1 MGKEI
6 LAVVDS
12 VASERG
18 VDPGTIFE
26 ALEAAL
32 ASATRKRHGDRID
45 ARVAINRT
53 SGDYETYRRWQVV
66 GDEPVGA
73 ETEVEEEEEE
83 AEAEGEPFDPE
94 RQIRLAQARERDPEV
109 AIGGFIEEPLPSI
122 PFGRIAAQVAKQVI
136 VQKVRE
142 AERIQVIEAYRDRV
156 GQLVSGTV
164 KRVERGNIYIE
175 LSSGAEAVILRDE
188 TIPREVPRPGDRL
201 RGYLRALNTDT
212 RGPLLLVSRVAP
224 ELLIELFKLEVPEI
238 GQGLIEIKGAARD
251 PGQRAKIA
259 VLSRDS
265 RVDAVGACV
274 GMRGARVQAVSNE
287 LAGERIDIVQWD
299 DSPAQF
305 VINAMSPA
313 EVRSITLDED
323 SHSMDIAVDENR
335 LSQAIGRGGQNVRLA
350 SQLTGWS
357 LNILT
362 ETQALEKKQSE
373 LETARRLFVEQLNI
387 DDEVAGLLAQAG
399 FSSVEEVAYV
409 PIGEL
414 RSIPEFDEEL
424 VEQLRG
430 RARDLLLT
438 QAIASEETRESA
450 VEASDLLSVP
460 GIDAVLAGRLVQ
472 RGIASRDALAELAV
486 DDLEGLEGL
495 DREAAGRLIMAAR
508 AHWFGTDAQESRE
521 A

>member
-6 LAVVDS
+6 LTVVDS

-53 SGDYETYRRWQVV
+53 SGDYETFRRWQVV
-66 GDEPVGA
+66 GDDPVV
-73 ETEVEEEEEE
+73 EESEEKEKEEEEEE
-83 AEAEGEPFDPE
+83 EEPFDPE
-94 RQIRLAQARERDPEV
+94 RQIRLAQARERAPEIE
-109 AIGGFIEEPLPSI
+109 IGGFIEEPLSSI

-164 KRVERGNIYIE
+164 KRIERGNIYVE

-212 RGPLLLVSRVAP
+212 RGPLLLVSRIAP

-287 LAGERIDIVQWD
+287 LSGERIDIVQWD

-373 LETARRLFVEQLNI
+373 LDAARHLFVEQLNI
-387 DDEVAGLLAQAG
+387 DDEIASLLAQAG

-409 PIGEL
+409 PTGEL
-414 RSIPEFDEEL
+414 LSIPEFDEEL

-438 QAIASEETRESA
+438 QAIASEEKRETA
-450 VEASDLLSVP
+450 VEASDLLSIP
-460 GIDAVLAGRLVQ
+460 GMDAMLAGRLIQ
-472 RGIASRDALAELAV
+472 RGIMNREALAELAV
-486 DDLEGLEGL
+486 DDLEDLEGL
-495 DREAAGRLIMAAR
+495 DREGAGRIIMAAR
-508 AHWFGTDAQESRE
+508 SHWFGTDAAEPGE